1 MYLEAEARKEPT
13 RAGCFWTRGVPA
25 VAEARGPRQG
35 RGTCGTRLLDLAS
48 AACEVGDHRCVV
60 FSVVYLLVRCLLS
73 SLQFLAAQAGG
84 ILAADFMH
92 VDTVPLRRGTR
103 SDCETFA
110 GF

>member
-1 MYLEAEARKEPT
+1 
-13 RAGCFWTRGVPA
+13 
-25 VAEARGPRQG
+25 
-35 RGTCGTRLLDLAS
+35 
-48 AACEVGDHRCVV
+48 VV

-92 VDTVPLRRGTR
+92 VDTVPLRRGAR

>member
-1 MYLEAEARKEPT
+1 M
-13 RAGCFWTRGVPA
+13 
-25 VAEARGPRQG
+25 
-35 RGTCGTRLLDLAS
+35 
-48 AACEVGDHRCVV
+48 V